1 LEAVALAL
9 CCLALVRTKD
19 NRGRWIWGFVVAWLA
34 LNVIADTMWGVYGAL
49 GQRIPHPGPPD
60 VAYLASYLAAIGA
73 VLIAACKACG
83 RLRTIEAFLD
93 ATMFTLGVSSL
104 TWNWLLDTRLEG
116 VVPGSGFWVKL
127 AYLIADLVILFAF
140 TSFFLR
146 VQESAE
152 TPRPYYFVLCVAFL
166 AQTVADTGY
175 AAANDYTPGSW
186 LDPVWLLAFAL
197 AGIAALTEMRAAGHV
212 GLSRRGVSG
221 SSALAGRPGFGSS
234 RWRLLIPY
242 TSIPIVAT
250 MLYIELRASG
260 WWWTPEAWVLTY
272 SGLALIGLLLIRQY
286 ITLAQNRRL
295 NLNLTRASSQLAEKL
310 NALADLNARLE
321 GLNSEI
327 HVLNGM
333 RDQRSIAEEGLRMA
347 CSFAK
352 APGGWITLRNEQGI
366 QLVTATLGP
375 VALHRPGESRF
386 NALEVAKGV
395 LVAVPIETRA
405 ESLGSLWL
413 VRPEN
418 TERTPVLL
426 SVIAAQ
432 IGTALDNTKSYQEAL
447 HLAERDA
454 LTGLFNHRGIHKRL
468 AGESLRAQQNR
479 TELSLVMIDMDDFK
493 ALNDTYGHPVG
504 DSVLRH
510 LSDSIRGVLRH
521 ADLAGRV
528 GGDELLL
535 VLPNT
540 TREGA
545 MQLGDRLRERL
556 RSKPYMTEGGDVI
569 RAYVSLG
576 VATFPTDSDSLAG
589 VIEIADT
596 NLYLSKQKGGD
607 AVTGG
612 AFDVEDSPEAASIL
626 RVAGKLLDVVGA
638 RDHYTRKHSEH
649 VAVYAL
655 SLGHSL
661 GLSDE
666 SLSTLH
672 VAAMLHDIGKIG
684 VPADLLRKT
693 STLNPAERDLVR
705 RHVGMSGTVIKDIPR
720 LAAVAEA
727 VNSHYERHDGGGCP
741 DETAGSDI
749 PLLGRILAVAD
760 AYSAMITDRP
770 YRNGMSAE
778 EARAEL
784 LRASGTQLDPELV
797 RQFLHL
803 IDTRK
808 VEPAI
813 VTAEVG

>member
-1 LEAVALAL
+1 MSSYPFGSCRLQGVATEAPIIKKRVLIGGIALVGCLVAFEAVCLLLDDGSRARALFSDFASVALEAVALAL
-9 CCLALVRTKD
+9 CCVALVRTKE
-19 NRGRWIWGFVVAWLA
+19 NRGRWVWGFVVAWLA
-34 LNVIADTMWGVYGAL
+34 LNVIGDTMWGVYGAL
-49 GQRIPHPGPPD
+49 GQATPQPGPLAIP
-60 VAYLASYLAAIGA
+60 YLASYAAAIGA

-93 ATMFTLGVSSL
+93 ATMFTIGVSGL
-104 TWNWLLDTRLEG
+104 TWNWLLGPQLE
-116 VVPGSGFWVKL
+116 VVRPGAELWVNL
-127 AYLIADLVILFAF
+127 AYPIADLVILFAF

-152 TPRPYYFVLCVAFL
+152 TPRPYYVVLCVAFL
-166 AQTVADTGY
+166 ALMAADTGH
-175 AAANDYTPGSW
+175 AATDNYSPGGW
-186 LDPVWLLAFAL
+186 LDAVWLLAFVL
-197 AGIAALTEMRAAGHV
+197 AGIAALLEIQAAG
-212 GLSRRGVSG
+212 RGGSKRSG
-221 SSALAGRPGFGSS
+221 VPESSALAGRPGFGSS

-250 MLYIELRASG
+250 MLFVKLRASD
-260 WWWTPEAWVLTY
+260 WWWTPEAWVLTFL
-272 SGLALIGLLLIRQY
+272 GLALIVLLLVRQY
-286 ITLAQNRRL
+286 IALAQNRRL
-295 NLNLTRASSQLAEKL
+295 NLTLTHTSSQLAEKL
-310 NALADLNARLE
+310 NALSDLNARLE
-321 GLNSEI
+321 GLNGQI
-327 HVLNGM
+327 HVLNGL
-333 RDQRSIAEEGLRMA
+333 RDQRSITEEGLRMA

-366 QLVTATLGP
+366 QLVTATVGP

-395 LVAVPIETRA
+395 LAAVPIENRA
-405 ESLGSLWL
+405 ENLGTLWL

-418 TERTPVLL
+418 TERTPALL

-468 AGESLRAQQNR
+468 AGETLRAQQNH
-479 TELSLVMIDMDDFK
+479 TELSLIMIDVDDFK

-510 LSDSIRGVLRH
+510 LSDGIRAVLRH

-545 MQLGDRLRERL
+545 IQLGSRLHEGL

-576 VATFPTDSDSLAG
+576 VATFPTDADSLAG
-589 VIEIADT
+589 LIEIADT

-612 AFDVEDSPEAASIL
+612 IFEVTEPPETASIL
-626 RVAGKLLDVVGA
+626 GVAGKLLDVVGA
-638 RDHYTRKHSEH
+638 RDHYTRKHSER

-661 GLSDE
+661 GLSDA

-672 VAAMLHDIGKIG
+672 IAAMLHDVGKIG
-684 VPADLLRKT
+684 VSADLLRKP
-693 STLNPAERDLVR
+693 STLNPAEQDMVR
-705 RHVGMSGTVIKDIPR
+705 RHAANERSGHQGHAPPR
-720 LAAVAEA
+720 
-727 VNSHYERHDGGGCP
+727 
-741 DETAGSDI
+741 
-749 PLLGRILAVAD
+749 
-760 AYSAMITDRP
+760 
-770 YRNGMSAE
+770 
-778 EARAEL
+778 
-784 LRASGTQLDPELV
+784 
-797 RQFLHL
+797 
-803 IDTRK
+803 
-808 VEPAI
+808 
-813 VTAEVG
+813 